1 MNHDSLVILRYRVKG
16 LLDHMATKGIHGEIQ
31 GIATD
36 SISNLYDLLRSSMLE
51 ATLNQKIAKAI
62 NHERIGLSN
71 NGFDDIILLL
81 CSTNF
86 ELLLEENRS
95 LLVIIANNLVDNVL
109 PVAVDSAV
117 KEAAIVER
125 LRGR

>member
-1 MNHDSLVILRYRVKG
+1 
-16 LLDHMATKGIHGEIQ
+16 
-31 GIATD
+31 
-36 SISNLYDLLRSSMLE
+36 MLE